1 MNAIMIKKTESGFE
15 VSNGTIHVR
24 GPSRDQLLA
33 IFDSLEGKPA
43 AIFDSLEG
51 KPAAVAQI
59 AEKVEKAA
67 KVVQKK
73 AAAKKVSNTQK
84 IRDYMAQTKGT
95 KSIAEIADGTK
106 LTSKQV
112 TDMIWKLWKNGEVK
126 SIETGL
132 YSK

>member
-1 MNAIMIKKTESGFE
+1 MIKKTESGFE

-33 IFDSLEGKPA
+33 IFDSLE
-43 AIFDSLEG
+43 S

-112 TDMIWKLWKNGEVK
+112 SDRIWKLWKNGEVK

>member
-33 IFDSLEGKPA
+33 IFDSLESKPA
-43 AIFDSLEG
+43 S
-51 KPAAVAQI
+51 VAQI

>member
-24 GPSRDQLLA
+24 GPSRDQIL
-33 IFDSLEGKPA
+33 

-67 KVVQKK
+67 RVVQKK
-73 AAAKKVSNTQK
+73 AAAKKMTRIQK
-84 IRDYMAQTKGT
+84 I
-95 KSIAEIADGTK
+95 
-106 LTSKQV
+106 LTV
-112 TDMIWKLWKNGEVK
+112 IEKNGSANVDDICAFFGEPDTARRYF
-126 SIETGL
+126 IYQL
-132 YSK
+132 YLLFKARKLKRKKVDGQLIYTAR

>member
-43 AIFDSLEG
+43 S
-51 KPAAVAQI
+51 VAQI

-84 IRDYMAQTKGT
+84 IRDYMAQTKGK

>member
-33 IFDSLEGKPA
+33 IFDSLE
-43 AIFDSLEG
+43 S

-112 TDMIWKLWKNGEVK
+112 SDRIWKLWKNGEVK

>member
-43 AIFDSLEG
+43 S
-51 KPAAVAQI
+51 VAQI

-112 TDMIWKLWKNGEVK
+112 SDRIWKLWKNGEVK

>member
-24 GPSRDQLLA
+24 GPSRDQIL
-33 IFDSLEGKPA
+33 

-73 AAAKKVSNTQK
+73 AAAKKVSNSAKVLKFMVESKGNQSATEV
-84 IRDYMAQTKGT
+84 AEGTGLTK
-95 KSIAEIADGTK
+95 KQCSI
-106 LTSKQV
+106 LL
-112 TDMIWKLWKNGEVK
+112 WRLWKAKELKSTEVG
-126 SIETGL
+126 I
-132 YSK
+132 YSM